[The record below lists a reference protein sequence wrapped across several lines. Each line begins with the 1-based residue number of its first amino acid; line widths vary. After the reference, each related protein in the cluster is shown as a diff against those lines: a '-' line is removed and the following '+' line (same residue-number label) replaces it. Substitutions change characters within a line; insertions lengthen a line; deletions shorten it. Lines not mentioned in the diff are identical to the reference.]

1 MIYKK
6 IDITQAALSNI
17 DEGTAQEFIDHRI
30 NLKKPL
36 TQGAFNRAVKA
47 AVKCEAAG
55 ICQAQEAVETTIDK
69 GWLGVTPEY
78 LANHFASRQQ
88 AAIESLQVVNQP
100 RLTQSTKAV
109 PIAQE
114 LNDHSWAH

>member
-6 IDITQAALSNI
+6 IDLTQAILSNI
-17 DEGTAQEFIDHRI
+17 DEDTAREFVDHRI

-55 ICQAQEAVETTIDK
+55 MCQAQEAVETTIDK
-69 GWLGVTPEY
+69 GWIGVTPEY
-78 LANHFASRQQ
+78 LANHFANRQQ

-100 RLTQSTKAV
+100 RLTQSTKDNSL
-109 PIAQE
+109 QQD
-114 LNDHSWAH
+114 LTDRSWAH